1 VKDKYSNRFLSV
13 AAIIVFMA
21 VILLSR
27 LVYIQVFAEEY
38 KQFAEDNTRKVK
50 AIKPSR
56 GLIVD
61 RNGNRLVTNETAYDL
76 KGALRFIKAFDTTA
90 FCQIFDIDKEFLE
103 KKLEDLDD
111 GGFYLEAGVIL
122 KRLSVKSVAL
132 FQERQFDFRGF
143 RLEADITRRI
153 EHPVAAH
160 ILGYLGEATQRD
172 IEATE
177 NYYRLQD
184 YIGKSGIERQYEE
197 VLRGE
202 KGYQYVVKDK
212 YSREI
217 GKYAD
222 GANDIPAKKGLTVMS
237 TIDLD
242 LQAYGEQLMKN
253 KLGAIV
259 AIEPATGEILAMVS
273 SPTYDPTQLTGQGRS
288 NMFAELSA
296 DTNKPLYNRAITGY
310 YPPGSTFKPIM
321 ALVGLQEGVIS
332 ASTTFPCR
340 MGYTI
345 PGLHVGCHAHTNY
358 LDLRESIAQS
368 CNAYY
373 CHTFRDCID
382 QSKFANTQEG
392 FEKWREYMM
401 QFGMGV
407 TLGVDI
413 PNEKKGDFPTVGK
426 YDAVYGAGRWRSS
439 YIISLA
445 IGQAEISLTPLQ
457 MANMTAVV
465 ANRGFYYTPHLVKD
479 PIVRPIEKKT
489 VPIEK
494 RHFESVIGGMEEV
507 FITGTARWY
516 ALDSLIQCGKTG
528 TAQNPHG
535 EDHSNFVLFAPK
547 NDPQIAIAVVVENG
561 GYGSTWAAPIASLM
575 AEQYLTDTITRPHFE
590 KKMFEKDF
598 IHKEPE
604 NALATDSLEE

>member
-1 VKDKYSNRFLSV
+1 MKDKFSNRFLTV
-13 AAIIVFMA
+13 AGIIVFMA
-21 VILLSR
+21 LILLSR

-50 AIKPSR
+50 SIKPSR

-61 RNGNRLVTNETAYDL
+61 RNGKRLVTNETAYNL
-76 KGALRFIKAFDTTA
+76 VGALRYIKEFDTA
-90 FCQIFDIDKEFLE
+90 EFCKIFDIDKAYLD
-103 KKLEDLDD
+103 KKLSELKTK
-111 GGFYLEAGVIL
+111 GYYYKSGPIL
-122 KRLSVKSVAL
+122 KRLSVQSVAL

-143 RLEADITRRI
+143 SLQADITRRI
-153 EHPVAAH
+153 EYPVAAH
-160 ILGYLGEATQRD
+160 ILGYMGEATQKD
-172 IEATE
+172 IDAADS
-177 NYYRLQD
+177 YYRLQD
-184 YIGKSGIERQYEE
+184 YIGKSGIEREYEE

-202 KGYQYVVKDK
+202 KGYQYVIRDK

-217 GKYAD
+217 GSYANGKD
-222 GANDIPAKKGLTVMS
+222 DIPAKRGQTITS

-242 LQAYGEQLMKN
+242 LQAYGELLMKN
-253 KLGAIV
+253 KLGAAV
-259 AIEPATGEILAMVS
+259 AIEPSTGEILAMVS
-273 SPTYDPTQLTGQGRS
+273 SPTYDPIQLTAQGRS
-288 NMFAELSA
+288 NMFAELNA

-321 ALVGLQEGVIS
+321 ALVGLQEGVIVPGS
-332 ASTTFPCR
+332 TFPCR
-340 MGYTI
+340 MGYSI
-345 PGLHVGCHAHTNY
+345 PGLHVGCHAHKNH

-382 QSKFANTQEG
+382 QNKFASTEEG
-392 FEKWREYMM
+392 FEAWRKYMLD
-401 QFGMGV
+401 FGMGV

-413 PNEKKGDFPTVGK
+413 PNEKKGDFPTVAK

-457 MANMTAVV
+457 MANMTAVI
-465 ANRGFYYTPHLVKD
+465 ANRGHYYTPHLVKE
-479 PIVRPIEKKT
+479 PIVRPVERHD
-489 VPIEK
+489 VPIDK
-494 RHFESVIGGMEEV
+494 RHFEPVIGGMEEV
-507 FITGTARWY
+507 FMTGTARWY
-516 ALDSLIQCGKTG
+516 SLDSLVQCGKTG

-535 EDHSNFVLFAPK
+535 EDHSNFILFAPK
-547 NDPQIAIAVVVENG
+547 ENPKIAIAVVVENG

-590 KKMFEKDF
+590 KKMLEKDF
-598 IHKEPE
+598 IHKEVDSTEVEPE
-604 NALATDSLEE
+604 L

>member
-1 VKDKYSNRFLSV
+1 MKDKYSNRFLTV
-13 AAIIVFMA
+13 AGIIVFMA

-27 LVYIQVFAEEY
+27 LVYIQVFAQEY
-38 KQFAEDNTRKVK
+38 KQFAEENTRKVK
-50 AIKPSR
+50 SIKPSR
-56 GLIVD
+56 GLITD
-61 RNGNRLVTNETAYDL
+61 RNGHRLVTNETAYNL
-76 KGALRFIKAFDTTA
+76 KGALRYIKEFDTTA
-90 FCQIFDIDKEFLE
+90 FCEIFDIDKAFLN
-103 KKLEDLDD
+103 KKLAELREDQY
-111 GGFYLEAGVIL
+111 FYKAGPII

-143 RLEADITRRI
+143 YLEADITRRI

-160 ILGYLGEATQRD
+160 ILGYMGEATQKD
-172 IEATE
+172 IDATE
-177 NYYRLQD
+177 SYYRLQD
-184 YIGKSGIERQYEE
+184 YIGKSGIEREYEE

-217 GKYAD
+217 GSYAN
-222 GANDIPAKKGLTVMS
+222 GADDIPAERGQTIMS

-242 LQAYGEQLMKN
+242 LQAYGELLMKN
-253 KLGAIV
+253 KLGAVV
-259 AIEPATGEILAMVS
+259 AIEPSTGEILAMVS

-288 NMFAELSA
+288 NMFSELNA

-310 YPPGSTFKPIM
+310 YPPGSTFKPFM
-321 ALVGLQEGVIS
+321 ALVGLQEGVIVPS
-332 ASTTFPCR
+332 STFSCR

-345 PGLHVGCHAHTNY
+345 PGLHVGCHSHTNN
-358 LDLRESIAQS
+358 LNLRESIAQS

-373 CHTFRDCID
+373 CHTFRNCID
-382 QSKFANTQEG
+382 QNKFADTEEG
-392 FEKWREYMM
+392 FESWRNYMM
-401 QFGMGV
+401 SFGMGV
-407 TLGVDI
+407 TLGIDI

-457 MANMTAVV
+457 MANMTAVI
-465 ANRGFYYTPHLVKD
+465 ANRGHYYTPHLVKE
-479 PIVRPIEKKT
+479 PIVRPVEKHT
-489 VPIEK
+489 VPIDK
-494 RHFESVIGGMEEV
+494 RHFEPVVGGMEEV
-507 FITGTARWY
+507 FISGTARWY
-516 ALDSLIQCGKTG
+516 ALDSLTQCGKTG

-535 EDHSNFVLFAPK
+535 EDHSNFILFAPK
-547 NDPQIAIAVVVENG
+547 DNPQIAIAVVIENG

-590 KKMFEKDF
+590 KKMLEKDF
-598 IHKEPE
+598 IHKEVDTP
-604 NALATDSLEE
+604 LVVQGLEE

>member
-1 VKDKYSNRFLSV
+1 MKDKYSNRFLSV

-56 GLIVD
+56 GLIID

-76 KGALRFIKAFDTTA
+76 KGALRFIKEFDTTA
-90 FCQIFDIDKEFLE
+90 FCQIFDIDKEFLD
-103 KKLEDLDD
+103 KKLQDLDD
-111 GGFYLEAGVIL
+111 GGYYLEAGVIL

-184 YIGKSGIERQYEE
+184 YIGKSGIERQYEG

-332 ASTTFPCR
+332 PNTTFPCR

-345 PGLHVGCHAHTNY
+345 PGLHVGCHAHTNH

-373 CHTFRDCID
+373 CHTFRNCID
-382 QSKFANTQEG
+382 QNKFANTQEG

-426 YDAVYGAGRWRSS
+426 YDGVYGAGRWRSS

-465 ANRGFYYTPHLVKD
+465 ANRGYYYTPHLVKE
-479 PIVRPIEKKT
+479 PIVQPIEKNT
-489 VPIEK
+489 VSIEK

-507 FITGTARWY
+507 FISGTARWY
-516 ALDSLIQCGKTG
+516 ALDSLVQCGKTG

-547 NDPQIAIAVVVENG
+547 DDPKIAIAVVIENG

-604 NALATDSLEE
+604 NVLATDSLEE